1 MSASL
6 LFDNVSHSNLLC
18 RFSCMFNRGTSS
30 LVLVAREEDSHQFTR
45 LITGMVRPDSGSINV
60 LGYSTTDS
68 TCDPLIHMRL
78 KIGVVPFSGGLV
90 SNLKVWENIFL
101 PMTYH
106 IGEPTEKDQETARD
120 YLNELG
126 YKSKRMELP
135 AHLSLFEKRV
145 VAFTRAA
152 VMKPEIMLYC
162 NSLEKISTSERN
174 LLLKVMNRFHG
185 EMQERTSIVFASS
198 KDTVDLNGFDNVVSL
213 LQH

>member
-1 MSASL
+1 
-6 LFDNVSHSNLLC
+6 
-18 RFSCMFNRGTSS
+18 MFKNGTRS

-45 LITGMVRPDSGSINV
+45 LITGVVRPDSGSINV
-60 LGYSTTDS
+60 LGFSTTDS
-68 TCDPLIHMRL
+68 TCETMMDLRL

-106 IGEPTEKDQETARD
+106 IGEPTVTDMEAARN
-120 YLNELG
+120 YLDELG

-162 NSLEKISTSERN
+162 NSLEKISTIEQN
-174 LLLKVMNRFHG
+174 MLLTVINRFHE
-185 EMQERTSIVFASS
+185 EMKERTSIVFASS
-198 KDTVDLNGFDNVVSL
+198 KDTVDLAGFDNVVSL
-213 LQH
+213 LQR